1 MIKRAIASLL
11 MLGAVTGM
19 LMLELDARGRGG
31 GPGAGRGG
39 GSGRGGSGRG
49 GSGRGSSRRGGR
61 RGGRGGSSFGMG
73 RFRGGGTTAKEWQAI
88 QDQEDRIKLIKER
101 RDTLMADDR
110 AKQQEQLLELERGNA
125 AVAATIDVSIR

>member
-11 MLGAVTGM
+11 LLGAVGGM

-39 GSGRGGSGRG
+39 GGTRGGV
-49 GSGRGSSRRGGR
+49 GRGSRGRAGGAGR
-61 RGGRGGSSFGMG
+61 RGRNSFGMG
-73 RFRGGGTTAKEWQAI
+73 RFKGGGTSAKEWQAI

-101 RDTLMADDR
+101 RDALMDADR
-110 AKQQEQLLELERGNA
+110 VVQQEKLLELKRGNA
-125 AVAATIDVSIR
+125 AIAATLDASIR

>member
-1 MIKRAIASLL
+1 MIKRAISSLL

-39 GSGRGGSGRG
+39 GGTRGGIGRGTRGRTG
-49 GSGRGSSRRGGR
+49 GVGRIGR
-61 RGGRGGSSFGMG
+61 NSFGMG
-73 RFRGGGTTAKEWQAI
+73 RFKGGNTSAKEWQAI

-101 RDTLMADDR
+101 RDALMDADR
-110 AKQQEQLLELERGNA
+110 AKQQELVLEGERGNA
-125 AVAATIDVSIR
+125 AIAATIDASIR